1 MDGLNIIVLD
11 LEWNQSPY
19 GKGTSK
25 RELPFEI
32 VEIGAVK
39 LDADGNEIGRFSEK
53 VCPQVYRRLHHI
65 TAGILNVTME
75 ELQKADHFSDV
86 ADRFFE
92 WCGTEYRFATWG
104 VMDLTELQRNCDYF
118 SVPVV
123 LEKPLF
129 YYDIQKIHS
138 IYTKGNCQTLESV
151 IEGFQIEKDEP
162 FHQALSDAVYTA
174 KIMKCLPK
182 DMLDTYISVD
192 YHQNPKNRKE
202 EIELK
207 YPKASLFVSMEYE
220 NKEAAMLDK
229 KLKSLPCV
237 ICGRRIKKKIRWFSD
252 SSSHFYCLGLCSED
266 GYLMGKI
273 NLKKTL
279 EGRVFGVKNI
289 CLVDEERAGRLREK
303 KEQLRKR
310 RREKRRQSRSRA

>member
-25 RELPFEI
+25 KGMPFEI

-53 VCPQVYRRLHHI
+53 VCPRVYRRLHHV
-65 TAGILNVTME
+65 TAEILNVTME
-75 ELQKADHFSDV
+75 ELRKADCFPDV
-86 ADRFFE
+86 AERFFE
-92 WCGTEYRFATWG
+92 WCGRDYRFATWG

-118 SVPVV
+118 SVSTT

-129 YYDIQKIHS
+129 YYDVQKIYS
-138 IYTKGNCQTLESV
+138 IYSDEKCQTLESV
-151 IEGFQIEKDEP
+151 IEKLQIAKNEP

-182 DMLDTYISVD
+182 DILDTYISVD
-192 YHQNPKNRKE
+192 YHQNPKNHKE
-202 EIELK
+202 EIVLK
-207 YPKASLFVSMEYE
+207 YPKSSLFVSMEYE
-220 NKEAAMLDK
+220 NKETAMLDR

-237 ICGRRIKKKIRWFSD
+237 ICGRKIKKKIHWFSD
-252 SSSHFYCLGLCSED
+252 SSSHFYCLGYCLED

-279 EGRVFGVKNI
+279 EGKVFGVKNI
-289 CLVDEERAGRLREK
+289 CLVDEERAERLKEK

-310 RREKRRQSRSRA
+310 RREKRKQSRSRS